1 MADGLLYSLVGLKE
15 NLAGKSV
22 DHTLRHT
29 RSKNLVLS
37 ASLYLFVGF
46 LAAQMALAG
55 LTMGNFS
62 GSGDLKSF
70 GNSFVRLSH
79 SEIWEKV
86 DL

>member
-1 MADGLLYSLVGLKE
+1 LI
-15 NLAGKSV
+15 
-22 DHTLRHT
+22 
-29 RSKNLVLS
+29 LS
-37 ASLYLFVGF
+37 ASLNLFVGF